1 MFPAVDGRETSAP
14 WTAEQVEARLV
25 DAYRRLPSAP
35 VYSDGGFVHTGMSG
49 GSNPTTEALS
59 WISRF
64 FPNRTDAVTLLD
76 WARCMATGTSFGEHC
91 RERGRNRSTAEERR
105 RRASGRIAACL
116 NSEQRG
122 LDNRK
127 TCVGPTLN
135 DAEAAPVLA
144 EP

>member
-1 MFPAVDGRETSAP
+1 MDQKGTSGP

-25 DAYRRLPSAP
+25 DAYRKLPGAP
-35 VYSDGGFVHTGMSG
+35 VYSAGGRVHAGMSG
-49 GSNPTTEALS
+49 GSNPTVEALN
-59 WISRF
+59 WTARF
-64 FPNRTDAVTLLD
+64 VPDREERLALLT
-76 WARCMATGTSFGEHC
+76 WARCCATGASFAEHC
-91 RERGRNRSTAEERR
+91 RGRGWNRSTVEERR
-105 RRASGRIAACL
+105 RRAAGRIAACL

-135 DAEAAPVLA
+135 DAEATPVLA